1 MLPLLS
7 VLWMSFSSFFFFFF
21 FAMAHYAIALP
32 QETVKLGLAEN
43 SV

>member
-7 VLWMSFSSFFFFFF
+7 VLWMSFSSFFFFF